1 MSVLANV
8 TDDLRGH
15 PCHPQPSSRI
25 FTTADMHLF
34 DFSAPNLF
42 TSNTPPYFYDST
54 VLPMGRALLT
64 HDDFSTLP
72 FFQAFTTLLHPPYI
86 PYGSSALF
94 SLPVSISFLDIPY
107 FLLAFFFC
115 CALGRVWVYVR

>member
-1 MSVLANV
+1 
-8 TDDLRGH
+8 
-15 PCHPQPSSRI
+15 
-25 FTTADMHLF
+25 
-34 DFSAPNLF
+34 
-42 TSNTPPYFYDST
+42 
-54 VLPMGRALLT
+54 MGRALLT

-107 FLLAFFFC
+107 LLLVLFFLLCIGSCLGLRSMTGDVFEPSEFGWGHGLDIRSYWFFFFQIHSYLLTIPLDAC
-115 CALGRVWVYVR
+115 LASLS